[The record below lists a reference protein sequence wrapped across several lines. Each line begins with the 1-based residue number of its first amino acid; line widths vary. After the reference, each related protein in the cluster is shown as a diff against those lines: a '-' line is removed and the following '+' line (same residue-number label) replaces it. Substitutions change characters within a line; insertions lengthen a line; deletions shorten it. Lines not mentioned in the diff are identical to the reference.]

1 MTTPLW
7 TERDHAA
14 MARQLGAARS
24 ADERDAA
31 ARLLE
36 LMGVVYRLRDD
47 DGCPWDREQSLDSM
61 TKNLVEEVFET
72 SEAIAARDDAHT
84 CEELGDVLMNVVLMA
99 RIAEQEKRFGLA
111 DVAAGIAEKLVRRH
125 PHVFGDVSADDAE
138 NALATWNAAKAEE
151 RAGQKRSALG
161 DVPTDLPALAVAVK
175 IGKRAAGTGFDWP
188 DVSGAVDKLDEETRE
203 LREAVAS
210 GDTDRIEDEL
220 GDVLFAATNVAR
232 FAGVDPELALR
243 RTLAKF
249 RRRFTAIEEHFG
261 DELGEASLD
270 EMERVWREAA
280 AREG

>member
-1 MTTPLW
+1 MTSPW

-36 LMGVVYRLRDD
+36 LLGVVYRLRDD
-47 DGCPWDREQSLDSM
+47 DGCPWDRSQSLESM

-99 RIAEQEKRFGLA
+99 RIAEQDGRFALA

-125 PHVFGDVSADDAE
+125 PHVFGDVSADDADR
-138 NALATWNAAKAEE
+138 ALATWNEAKAAE
-151 RAGQKRSALG
+151 RVGQHTSVLG
-161 DVPTDLPALAVAVK
+161 DVPHDLPALAVAVK
-175 IGKRAAGTGFDWP
+175 LGKRAAGTGFDWP
-188 DVSGAVDKLDEETRE
+188 DASGALDKLDEETGE
-203 LREAVAS
+203 LREALGT
-210 GDTDRIEDEL
+210 GDVDRIEDEL
-220 GDVLFAATNVAR
+220 GDVLFAATSVAR
-232 FAGVDPELALR
+232 HAGVDPELALR

-249 RRRFTAIEEHFG
+249 RRRFGAIEARYG
-261 DELGEASLD
+261 DDLADVPLD
-270 EMERVWREAA
+270 DMERTWREAA
-280 AREG
+280 SRE